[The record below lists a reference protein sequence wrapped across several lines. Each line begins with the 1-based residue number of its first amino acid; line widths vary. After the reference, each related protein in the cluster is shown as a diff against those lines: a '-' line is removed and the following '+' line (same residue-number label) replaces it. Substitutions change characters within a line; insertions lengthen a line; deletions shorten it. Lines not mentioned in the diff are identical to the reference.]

1 MISKMLICLL
11 VSYNIEIS
19 DTGVRDRVCV
29 YKCQKKLKETVYVA
43 PEFQCPRK
51 LYIDDPDKKD

>member
-11 VSYNIEIS
+11 VSYNVEVS
-19 DTGVRDRVCV
+19 ETGVRDRVCV
-29 YKCQKKLKETVYVA
+29 YKCQKELKETVYTD
-43 PEFQCPRK
+43 PIFQCPRK